1 MYLMDHIIESAHL
14 ARKEKMTNHPVM
26 SIFPILEQKLEG
38 CPRFLF
44 DDNAIHTAVELTL
57 GRPKV
62 LREAMNHLR
71 IPYTKLW
78 VEWLE
83 SGRQKLRDTFG
94 IVEKESL
101 VLRPL
106 PTRLGFLMEVDESGR
121 KGVVTWGWTNNFV
134 EDNEPP
140 NICPIS
146 AYFDLDGNFSQLT
159 QRTNFLRAN
168 LAQMWKEN
176 PIQTEALLS
185 IWETSQHQPS
195 DWGSRFLTN
204 TKSYDDSIR
213 VQHFYAD
220 IYGEYIMIW
229 ACMMLLTSS
238 RKILDYEEVNLSKL
252 NKARISK
259 DQPPKLD
266 HTRIS
271 LHINK
276 EVYVHQKGVPL
287 GFERKSPRI
296 HMVSS
301 YLGRR
306 GNKHWIV
313 QPYWRGKGEVIS
325 RHVHVKV

>member
-1 MYLMDHIIESAHL
+1 MHLMDSIIEMGHFINK
-14 ARKEKMTNHPVM
+14 RKENDHPIV
-26 SIFPILEQKLEG
+26 SIFPQLTDKLQG

-44 DDNAIHTAVELTL
+44 DESAIHTAVELTL

-62 LREAMNHLR
+62 MREAMEHLR

-78 VEWLE
+78 IEWPE
-83 SGRQKLRDTFG
+83 SGRQKLRETFDNN
-94 IVEKESL
+94 VENP
-101 VLRPL
+101 LRPL
-106 PTRLGFLMEVDESGR
+106 PTRIGILIEADESGR
-121 KGVVTWGWTNNFV
+121 KGVVTWAWTNHFIK
-134 EDNEPP
+134 DGEPP
-140 NICPIS
+140 NVCPIS
-146 AYFDLDGNFSQLT
+146 AYFNLDGNYSQKT
-159 QRTNFLRAN
+159 QLQSFLSGN
-168 LAQMWKEN
+168 LARMWKLN
-176 PIQTEALLS
+176 LIQTEALLS
-185 IWETSQHQPS
+185 IWKTSQHQPS
-195 DWGSRFLTN
+195 EWGLKYFN
-204 TKSYDDSIR
+204 FVKSTP
-213 VQHFYAD
+213 QEMHNFYAD

-229 ACMMLLTSS
+229 SCLLLLTSS

-252 NKARISK
+252 NKSRISK
-259 DQPPKLD
+259 GQPPKLD

-276 EVYVHQKGVPL
+276 EVHVHQKGVPL

-306 GNKHWIV
+306 GDKHWIV